1 MAIQGLAERL
11 AGLVSAPPSIMLAEA
26 VGVLP
31 VAIPLVRSA
40 SCRRI
45 ASGNFQRPIFHASEL
60 PVANQAAAARFIRT
74 ESNASASAVSTASR
88 PPAFRSLIST
98 TADVVRSL

>member
-11 AGLVSAPPSIMLAEA
+11 AGLVSAPPPIMLAEA
-26 VGVLP
+26 VGVF
-31 VAIPLVRSA
+31 
-40 SCRRI
+40 